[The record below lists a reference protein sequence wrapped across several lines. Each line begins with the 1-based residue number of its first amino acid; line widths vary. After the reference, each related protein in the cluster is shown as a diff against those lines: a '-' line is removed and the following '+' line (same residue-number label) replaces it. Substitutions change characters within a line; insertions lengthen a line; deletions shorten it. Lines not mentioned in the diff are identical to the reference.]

1 MLSALLSNKDYIEW
15 CTKQIFSEHCS
26 VISENLE
33 PLSRKILKNKIIA
46 CQFRIS
52 FGFLLLEDDVLI
64 NGYNAYNICCAAGRF
79 ASFLNNLNIGE

>member
-33 PLSRKILKNKIIA
+33 PLSGKILKNKIIA

-52 FGFLLLEDDVLI
+52 FWFLLLEGDVLI

-79 ASFLNNLNIGE
+79 AN